1 MYNLGTKLPKKYA
14 RFASK
19 FMIYYE
25 KVWILGN
32 YHPAQWN
39 YFQFDGSTSN
49 NFLEGTNRKL
59 SGDVLGTKPNP
70 YKAAAK
76 IKDLIKETISNVAAD
91 TVVNF
96 GKVTKSKVT
105 YKDKRSK
112 LMDRIEAAAMS
123 LRDYLHSLGILAFHY
138 DRNRITRQRPI
149 EARVEKNLETDEPL
163 SCIHRIILPE
173 DLQNLSCSGKT
184 CDFSKLSKCRNIFT
198 DILIPSSFSLPN
210 FQFFIFSMSMYESF
224 VLKG

>member
-1 MYNLGTKLPKKYA
+1 MDNGFKTQFSKCIEFATFIKCAIGLAFIPLDQLQEGLDILYNLGTKLPKKYA

-25 KVWILGN
+25 KIWILGN
-32 YHPAQWN
+32 YPPVQWN
-39 YFQFDGSTSN
+39 YFNFDGSTSN

-70 YKAAAK
+70 YKAVAK
-76 IKDLIKETISNVAAD
+76 IKDLMKETISNVAAD

-96 GKVTKSKVT
+96 GKVTKTKVT
-105 YKDKRSK
+105 YKDKRTR
-112 LMDRIEAAAMS
+112 LMDRIETAAMS

-149 EARVEKNLETDEPL
+149 EASVEKNLETDETL
-163 SCIHRIILPE
+163 SHIHRIILPKE
-173 DLQNLSCSGKT
+173 LQNLSRTGKT
-184 CDFSKLSKCRNIFT
+184 
-198 DILIPSSFSLPN
+198 
-210 FQFFIFSMSMYESF
+210 Y
-224 VLKG
+224 